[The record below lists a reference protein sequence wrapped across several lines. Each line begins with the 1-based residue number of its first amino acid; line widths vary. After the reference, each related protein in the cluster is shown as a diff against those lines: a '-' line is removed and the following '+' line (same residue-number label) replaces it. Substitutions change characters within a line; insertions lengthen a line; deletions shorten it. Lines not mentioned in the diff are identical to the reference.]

1 MVYKIDVYVF
11 IYVNGLNI
19 HYNIFIIMNI
29 DKFNYLIELRKS
41 LELNKYIFKNENEK
55 FLIIVNDLLKE
66 IDNILKSECVHDYIE
81 DYIDINQETTQKIN
95 YCAKCMCSFH
105 IK

>member
-1 MVYKIDVYVF
+1 
-11 IYVNGLNI
+11 
-19 HYNIFIIMNI
+19 MNI